1 MKDTI
6 SIIFAALIGTFL
18 IVIMPL
24 YSILDR
30 QDSMSYNVVLTQTT
44 KFVDDIRNNGFI
56 TKESYYDYISALA
69 TTSNS
74 YKVSIEAYKRTLIR
88 DTDEDGNII
97 KDSFVEEVELYNTK
111 DILEVLEAETVNKE
125 ANDIGKNNTYLL
137 NENDEIYVRVYNTN
151 ITSGSI
157 IYSMFTNGKAKAD
170 KVINVS
176 YGGVVNNVNWEL
188 YNKLQQETAKIPEIV
203 FSVPVNYNDS
213 TNIKKL
219 TSTGEVIDIDCDNPE
234 GYTEDELQLYC
245 QDINEILKGEIYTY
259 LYNLELP
266 ENQTIKT
273 SVELYRFDSINIGVN
288 KSGSEKYIKLSELTE
303 EIFQNSKYYIIEKF
317 IELNGMYA
325 DIDLEYRQKGDYYVF
340 DIILTNIRMSSL
352 DYISNLASISILPGL
367 GKDVNGIPS
376 LGGETVAIELMNK
389 ELSHSVVISSPYNWK
404 KLLKTSLR
412 DSRII
417 DGRVYVNEELAFV
430 LSYTGI
436 DMEDRTEQDVVN
448 AVKNKLKIYTSQTEH
463 SIIEVYTMKEITEKY
478 GDSIAKELNRT
489 SYSNHLLI
497 KFTYS
502 EPSISSKNYIELED
516 GWIETG
522 LYLPADEYGVEE
534 AVTAKGSK
542 SGEYYIINDDEPPVE
557 PEILLE
563 GIRGRNDWFTSD
575 VNLHVVSSK
584 VDTIK
589 QKDFQMKGTSNTP
602 VIGGSGLYKNTLKI
616 TGVTSLDETEVLEH
630 LISSQGISQAVAYAY
645 DYVGNKVET
654 RPVEVK
660 IDKTAPTEPSL
671 QLQGKQ
677 GLNGWFIGD
686 VTVDIKPGT
695 DDVSGVD
702 KTTYTVQGADAK
714 RETTG
719 TTVKITK
726 SGHSKVIATTYD
738 KAGNKTTATIDIYLD
753 KGLPVDAKIEVI
765 SGDKNA
771 PTNEWYKSDV
781 ELRVII
787 PEGENIVSGISSAY
801 YSIAGGS
808 VVEKTIIDGKTENI
822 GINSNGTHTI
832 TVYTY
837 TNAGNVTETK
847 YTVKIDK
854 DAPNIP
860 TVLVSGVFGD
870 NGWYNVPVSIT
881 VKSNR
886 DIGPSLEHFLSYT
899 LDNSVNVSEEQV
911 IEDNGRIVISNS
923 GVYKVNVYSRD
934 YAGNKSSKQ
943 ENVKIDLDAPI
954 SPNFIIN
961 GTKGKNEW
969 YISDVKISHD
979 EASDSVSGVAS
990 IELSTESITSNTKGQ
1005 TVEIITRDNAG
1016 NMTQNSVVIKVDKE
1030 APTGLNIQLDEPTGN
1045 GIFGVNIY
1053 NKDVNVKVIPGIDFV
1068 EDLNTVDKTTV
1079 AIYKTVNEKT
1089 ETVLREQ
1096 EYTEEFMLNENGKY
1110 NVVARTYD
1118 KAGNI
1123 QEVSKIIWINKSD
1136 LQAPKIVSVNGVDYS
1151 DSTIVDVEDASSVIQ
1166 IGVENV
1172 EIGNTINITLIDEE
1186 YNSEQISV
1194 DVTDDTFVI
1203 DISLNKKGKYTI
1215 VLNQKNMYG
1224 TTSSSSSSMTYE
1236 YN

>member
-56 TKESYYDYISALA
+56 TKEAYYDYISALA

-111 DILEVLEAETVNKE
+111 DILEVLEAEIVDESSN
-125 ANDIGKNNTYLL
+125 NIGRNNTYLL

-157 IYSMFTNGKAKAD
+157 IYSMFTNGKANVD

-219 TSTGEVIDIDCDNPE
+219 TSTGEIIDIDCDNPE

-245 QDINEILKGEIYTY
+245 QDIDEILKGEIYTY

-273 SVELYRFDSINIGVN
+273 SVELHRFDSINIGVN
-288 KSGSEKYIKLSELTE
+288 KDGSEKYIKLSELTE
-303 EIFQNSKYYIIEKF
+303 EIFENSKYYIIEKF

-340 DIILTNIRMSSL
+340 DIILNNIRMASL
-352 DYISNLASISILPGL
+352 DYISNSASISILPGL
-367 GKDVNGIPS
+367 GKDINDTLS
-376 LGGETVAIELMNK
+376 LGGETVTIELMNK

-404 KLLKTSLR
+404 KLLGTSLK

-417 DGRVYVNEELAFV
+417 DGRVYVNQELAFV

-436 DMEDRTEQDVVN
+436 DMEDRTEADIVN
-448 AVKNKLKIYTSQTEH
+448 AIKNGLKIYTDGTKH
-463 SIIEVYTMKEITEKY
+463 SDVEVYTMKEMTEKY
-478 GDSIAKELNRT
+478 GDGVAKELRRT
-489 SYSNHLLI
+489 SYSNHLII
-497 KFTYS
+497 KFTYQ
-502 EPSISSKNYIELED
+502 EPSISSKSYIELEN
-516 GWIETG
+516 GWVETG
-522 LYLPADEYGVEE
+522 LYLPADEFGEEE
-534 AVTAKGSK
+534 AVTAKGNK
-542 SGEYYIINDDEPPVE
+542 SGEYYIINDDEPPIE
-557 PEILLE
+557 PEIVLE
-563 GIRGRNDWFTSD
+563 GMHGRNGWFASD

-616 TGVTSLDETEVLEH
+616 TGVTTLDETEVLEH
-630 LISSQGISQAVAYAY
+630 QLTAQGISKAVAYAY
-645 DYVGNKVET
+645 DYVGNRVET
-654 RPVEVK
+654 RTIEVK
-660 IDKTAPTEPSL
+660 IDKTAPTAPSL

-686 VTVDIKPGT
+686 VTVEITPGT

-702 KTTYTVQGADAK
+702 RTTYTVQGADAK

-719 TTVKITK
+719 TTVKIIK

-753 KGLPVDAKIEVI
+753 KGQPADAKIQVI
-765 SGDKNA
+765 SGDKNT
-771 PTNEWYKSDV
+771 PTNEWYKSSV
-781 ELRVII
+781 ELRVTIS
-787 PEGENIVSGISSAY
+787 EGENIVSGISSAY
-801 YSIAGGS
+801 YSIDGGS
-808 VVEKTIIDGKTENI
+808 RVEKTIIDGKTQDI
-822 GINSNGTHTI
+822 SINSNGIHNI
-832 TVYTY
+832 IVYTY

-860 TVLVSGVFGD
+860 TVLVASVFGN
-870 NGWYNVPVSIT
+870 NGWYIDPVIVT

-899 LDNSVNVSEEQV
+899 LDNSVTVSEEQV

-923 GVYKVNVYSRD
+923 GEYKVNVYSRD
-934 YAGNKSSKQ
+934 YAGNKSWTQ
-943 ENVKIDLDAPI
+943 ESIKIDLDSPI

-961 GTKGKNEW
+961 GTKGNNDW
-969 YISDVKISHD
+969 YISDATISHD
-979 EASDSVSGVAS
+979 EARDAVSGVS
-990 IELSTESITSNTKGQ
+990 SVELSTESITSNTKGQ
-1005 TVEIITRDNAG
+1005 RVDMITIDNAG
-1016 NMTQNSVVIKVDKE
+1016 NMAENSVVIKVDKE
-1030 APTGLNIQLDEPTGN
+1030 APTGLAIELDEPTGN

-1053 NKDVNVKVIPGIDFV
+1053 NKDVNIKVIPGIDFV
-1068 EDLNTVDKTTV
+1068 DDLNTVDKTTV
-1079 AIYKTVNEKT
+1079 TIYKTVNEKT
-1089 ETVLREQ
+1089 ETVLSEQ
-1096 EYTEEFMLNENGKY
+1096 EYTEEFKLTESGKY

-1123 QEVSKIIWINKSD
+1123 QEVSKIIWIDKSE

-1151 DSTIVDVEDASSVIQ
+1151 DSIIVDVEDTSSTIQ
-1166 IGVENV
+1166 IGLENV
-1172 EIGNTINITLIDEE
+1172 EIGNTINVTLIDEE

-1194 DVTDDTFVI
+1194 DVTDDNFGI
-1203 DISLNKKGKYTI
+1203 DISLDKKGKYTI

-1224 TTSSSSSSMTYE
+1224 TTSSSSSSMIYE